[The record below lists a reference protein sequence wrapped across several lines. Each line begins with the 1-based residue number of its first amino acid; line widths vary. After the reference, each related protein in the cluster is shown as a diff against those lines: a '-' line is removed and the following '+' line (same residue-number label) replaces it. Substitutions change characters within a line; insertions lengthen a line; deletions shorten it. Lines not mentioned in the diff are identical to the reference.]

1 LAGFD
6 SGVDRRL
13 NPPDEPKEVPSM
25 KAGSRGPRHS
35 SPYTE
40 LVVDLAQFSIHTG
53 RDQAELRS
61 ELAELLDEAAEAA
74 HLQREVW
81 ITQDRGDGELALIPA
96 VVPKASLVADLVRE
110 LARLLHDRNRKR
122 EAAWRMRLRMA
133 LHHGEARVQGTGF
146 PGAAAVVACRLV
158 DSQPLRSALDAE
170 PDAPLAVI
178 VSHRM
183 YEDTVAEREGG
194 LEPADWAR
202 VEIGR
207 GRDQAGKSCPRCMG
221 HRPGIPQTRAAAGE
235 AQGAQTRPE
244 PGRQRDQAGGQRKR
258 QGCPGDRREP
268 GDRRGRQPPHR

>member
-1 LAGFD
+1 
-6 SGVDRRL
+6 
-13 NPPDEPKEVPSM
+13 M

-96 VVPKASLVADLVRE
+96 VVPKASLVTDLVRE

-202 VEIGR
+202 VEIGE
-207 GRDQAGKSCPRCMG
+207 DEIK
-221 HRPGIPQTRAAAGE
+221 PGSPALVAWVTVPGYR
-235 AQGAQTRPE
+235 RPE
-244 PGRQRDQAGGQRKR
+244 PQPARPKEPRPGQSPAANVTRQAVSGNAKAAQATGESQATVEGDNLRIDKVASR
-258 QGCPGDRREP
+258 RSSDRRARGV
-268 GDRRGRQPPHR
+268 GDD